1 MAEPQARESH
11 KETRDISRFRR
22 LMERG
27 RPGPHSYVILLGSR
41 SVGTEEVLK
50 SVEHG
55 LPFSAFE
62 HLQRNIALPISE
74 VTELV
79 QIRPRTLTRR
89 REQGRFQPDESDRL
103 LRASRLFARALELF
117 EGDAE
122 AARSWLTDPQ
132 PALGGAVPLAVART
146 EVGAREVEKLIGRLE
161 HGVFS

>member
-1 MAEPQARESH
+1 MAEPRARETH
-11 KETRDISRFRR
+11 KETRDILRFQRF
-22 LMERG
+22 LERG
-27 RPGPHSYVILLGSR
+27 KPGPHSYVVLLGGESY
-41 SVGTEEVLK
+41 GTDAVLK
-50 SVEHG
+50 SVAHG

-62 HLQRNIALPISE
+62 HLQRNTALSLAE

-122 AARSWLTDPQ
+122 TARSWLADPQ
-132 PALGGAVPLAVART
+132 PALGGAVPLTVART